1 MEHKEILEKAIE
13 KYGDKNQLLKTI
25 EELNELSRALARFLI
40 DDNIYNYANVAEEI
54 VDVKIMLEQAIV
66 ILNLGG
72 ETLDSIKQEK
82 INRLKQN
89 LNI

>member
-40 DDNIYNYANVAEEI
+40 DGNIYNYANVIEEI
-54 VDVKIMLEQAIV
+54 TDVKIMLEQAIV
-66 ILNLGG
+66 ILNLGS

-82 INRLKQN
+82 IDRLKQN

>member
-13 KYGDKNQLLKTI
+13 KYGYKNQLLKTI
-25 EELNELSRALARFLI
+25 EELNELSRGLARFLI
-40 DDNIYNYANVAEEI
+40 DDNIYNYSNVAEEI

-82 INRLKQN
+82 IDRLKQN

>member
-40 DDNIYNYANVAEEI
+40 DDNIYNYANVIEEI
-54 VDVKIMLEQAIV
+54 VDVKIMLEQTIT
-66 ILNLGG
+66 ILNLGK

-82 INRLKQN
+82 IDRLKQN

>member
-54 VDVKIMLEQAIV
+54 MDVKIMLEQAIT

>member
-40 DDNIYNYANVAEEI
+40 DDNIYNYSNVAEEI

>member
-25 EELNELSRALARFLI
+25 EELNELSRALVRFLI
-40 DDNIYNYANVAEEI
+40 DDNIFNYANVAEEI

>member
-1 MEHKEILEKAIE
+1 MEHKEILKKAIE

-40 DDNIYNYANVAEEI
+40 DDNIYNYSNVAEEI